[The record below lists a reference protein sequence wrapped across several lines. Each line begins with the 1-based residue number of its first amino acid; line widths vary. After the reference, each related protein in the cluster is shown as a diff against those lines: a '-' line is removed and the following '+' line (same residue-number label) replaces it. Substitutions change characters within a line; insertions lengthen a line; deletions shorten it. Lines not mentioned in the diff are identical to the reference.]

1 MLHDAISR
9 CSSSIDGQAVSIDLK
24 VASAVTGKT
33 MTDLLLEGLRKLLKK
48 AAALKGVEK
57 K

>member
-1 MLHDAISR
+1 
-9 CSSSIDGQAVSIDLK
+9 LK